1 MLRAALFSAALF
13 LPNWAHALCNGPSFW
28 DTLPPAD
35 QSELLD
41 KVTATP
47 FSAGN
52 LWQATNGDA
61 TLTIVGTMHLPDPRH
76 DVMLDRT
83 LPFLADAGV
92 LLVEATLEDQR
103 AMQTCMARNPDIMA
117 ITDGPTLPELLD
129 EATWASIRDAAT
141 SRGVPGF
148 MAAKMKPWFLS
159 MALSIPP
166 CAMTAMT
173 SGEGGL
179 DNMLLESA
187 ADLGVPVAP
196 LEPWQDMLDLLSMG
210 TFEEQ
215 IDALR
220 MGLLDPDVL
229 DTIVVTLTDFYFAG
243 QSAMGWYITEYTKDL
258 IPDLDPVQFDEQL
271 AQMEQLLLIDRN
283 INWIP
288 VIEDAAETHDKIV
301 IAFGAA
307 HLFGDFGVLNLLE
320 QNGWAISPL

>member
-1 MLRAALFSAALF
+1 
-13 LPNWAHALCNGPSFW
+13 
-28 DTLPPAD
+28 
-35 QSELLD
+35 
-41 KVTATP
+41 
-47 FSAGN
+47 
-52 LWQATNGDA
+52 
-61 TLTIVGTMHLPDPRH
+61 
-76 DVMLDRT
+76 
-83 LPFLADAGV
+83 
-92 LLVEATLEDQR
+92 
-103 AMQTCMARNPDIMA
+103 MQTYMARNPDIMA

-229 DTIVVTLTDFYFAG
+229 DTIVVTLTDFYFTG

-301 IAFGAA
+301 IAFGTA